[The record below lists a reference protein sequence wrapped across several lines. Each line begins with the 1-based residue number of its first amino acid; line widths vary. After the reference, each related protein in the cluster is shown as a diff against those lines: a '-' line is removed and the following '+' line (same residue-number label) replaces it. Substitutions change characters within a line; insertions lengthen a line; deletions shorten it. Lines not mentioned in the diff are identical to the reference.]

1 MKVKVCGITDPENAR
16 LIAESSPDYM
26 GFNFYS
32 SSPRYVGD
40 KPDPSLFSLPAEIGR
55 IGVFVDEDP
64 VKVIELA
71 ATYEL
76 DYVQLH
82 GTETAGYCEG
92 LKLSGLKILKAFG
105 LCEYTDFEMYTSYME
120 VCDYFLFDRRTAKWG
135 GSGEKFDWS
144 ILEKY
149 KLDKPFF
156 LGGGISPGDASSIKE
171 INNDRHVAT
180 DINSRFETSPGIKD
194 PVAVNKFIEELKNG

>member
-1 MKVKVCGITDPENAR
+1 MKVKVCGNTDPANAR
-16 LIAESSPDYM
+16 MIAEASPDFM
-26 GFNFYS
+26 GFVFYG

-40 KPDPSLFSLPAEIGR
+40 NPDPSLFTLPEGIDK

-64 VKVIELA
+64 VSVIEIVA
-71 ATYEL
+71 MYNL

-82 GTETAGYCEG
+82 GTETPGYCEG

-120 VCDYFLFDRRTAKWG
+120 VCDFFLFDRRTSKYG

-156 LGGGISPGDASSIKE
+156 LGGGIGPGDASSIKG
-171 INNDRHVAT
+171 INNYRLVAA

-194 PVAVNKFIEELKNG
+194 PAAVKRFIEELKNG